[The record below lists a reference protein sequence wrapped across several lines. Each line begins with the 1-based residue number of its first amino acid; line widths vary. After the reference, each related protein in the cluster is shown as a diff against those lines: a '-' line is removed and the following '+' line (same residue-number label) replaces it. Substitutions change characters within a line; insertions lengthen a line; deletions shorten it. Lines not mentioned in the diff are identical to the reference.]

1 MLAPHRRWLTTRC
14 RHCAGPI
21 LVAIASLMARASPA
35 QSLAYTTASADTSAS
50 RPLAAWPESAVRAWQ
65 AGMLRPDR
73 VQHASVSFTLAAA
86 LLLATRSR
94 TASAAGTLALGIGK
108 ELWDTRSASGFDPV
122 DLAADGVG
130 ITLAC
135 IAVRAR

>member
-1 MLAPHRRWLTTRC
+1 MLEPHRSRLATPF
-14 RHCAGPI
+14 RHRAGPI
-21 LVAIASLMARASPA
+21 LVAIASLIARSAPA
-35 QSLAYTTASADTSAS
+35 QSLTYTAAKPDTSTS
-50 RPLAAWPESAVRAWQ
+50 RPLAAWPEPAVRAWQ

-73 VQHASVSFTLAAA
+73 LQHASVSFTLAAA

-108 ELWDTRSASGFDPV
+108 ELWDTRSDSGFDPV
-122 DLAADGVG
+122 DLAADGAG

>member
-1 MLAPHRRWLTTRC
+1 MLEAHRSRLATRC
-14 RHCAGPI
+14 RRCTGPI
-21 LVAIASLMARASPA
+21 LVVIVSLLARSASA
-35 QSLAYTTASADTSAS
+35 QSLAHTAATTDTSAS
-50 RPLAAWPESAVRAWQ
+50 RPLAAWSEPAVRAWQ

-73 VQHASVSFTLAAA
+73 LQHASVSFTLAAA
-86 LLLATRSR
+86 VLLATRSR

-108 ELWDTRSASGFDPV
+108 ELWDMRSASGFDPV
-122 DLAADGVG
+122 DLAADGAG